1 MRKYIP
7 LLIIFLCG
15 SFSAAA
21 QELRA
26 TVSVVANQLG
36 SSTDRR
42 VFVTLQNAMTEFLNA
57 RRWTDDAFT
66 QNERIECTFLL
77 NITQAVGSNTYKASL
92 TVQATRPVFN
102 SGYATSLL
110 NTMDNNITFR
120 YVEFQQ
126 LEFNESRIQGN
137 DALLSNLTATLAYYV
152 YIILGMDYD
161 SFALRGGDPYFKKA
175 QNIVNNAPEGKD
187 VSGWKAF
194 EGNRNRYW
202 LQDNILNSKF
212 SRFHEAM
219 YLYHRQGMDVMYDDV
234 NKGRSAIMSALGLL
248 LAIHED
254 TPNTMV
260 LATFF
265 NAKSEELLRIF
276 SKAPPQEKQRA
287 SQMLQRMDVPNAQ
300 KYAQLK

>member
-15 SFSAAA
+15 SLSAVA

-77 NITQAVGSNTYKASL
+77 NITQSVGSNTYKASL

-126 LEFNESRIQGN
+126 LEFNETRIQGN